1 MANKKL
7 VEKKME
13 TSSSTNVPT
22 YLRSDLF
29 LGLFCGA
36 IIIDSTNVP
45 HDTHVLGVKHHFFL
59 IHLKWIH

>member
-1 MANKKL
+1 
-7 VEKKME
+7 ME
-13 TSSSTNVPT
+13 TSNSINVST
-22 YLRSDLF
+22 YFKSDLF

-36 IIIDSTNVP
+36 RFIDSINVP